1 MTENWACIKE
11 VGPREHHRGDS
22 CPSESLCG
30 PAMIRSPQVS
40 PRRGSIPLHGAGHI
54 LRCDAM

>member
-11 VGPREHHRGDS
+11 VDPVEHHIRDS

-30 PAMIRSPQVS
+30 PTMIANPQVS
-40 PRRGSIPLHGAGHI
+40 PRRGSISLHGAGHV
-54 LRCDAM
+54 LHCDAM